1 MANIITLNFED
12 CYCDLSAFYE
22 NVAKKLSFKVTDK
35 TEFDCRKICV
45 SKSVQET
52 IWLYYR
58 EEENMDIGDISM
70 RWLSFGPKANLDN
83 KYIWYTVKVEDG
95 FITSR

>member
-1 MANIITLNFED
+1 MTNIITLNFED

-58 EEENMDIGDISM
+58 EEENMDAGDISM
-70 RWLSFGPKANLDN
+70 LWLSFGPKANL
-83 KYIWYTVKVEDG
+83 EDKNNLYAVAIENG

>member
-45 SKSVQET
+45 SKSVQEA
-52 IWLYYR
+52 IWSYYR
-58 EEENMDIGDISM
+58 EEKDAEDGNISM
-70 RWLSFGPKANLDN
+70 LWLSFGPKANLDN
-83 KYIWYTVKVEDG
+83 KYNWYTVKVEEG